1 MSQLGQGVLLLLS
14 PSLVKRQKT
23 HFHNLPCGA
32 SIILGNNGFV
42 WLYPTPAQLDEEAGG
57 FYTSME
63 VRLRL
68 ITHFVYS
75 HKKIPIWP
83 IPITDKNSIYRPIRY
98 GGRYDMV
105 AIYRASLIHSF
116 IHTETGFIFESTFA
130 A

>member
-1 MSQLGQGVLLLLS
+1 MFRSASGRCVDDCECLCVSQLGQGVLLLLS

-75 HKKIPIWP
+75 HKKIQIMAD
-83 IPITDKNSIYRPIRY
+83 TDNREKKYSY
-98 GGRYDMV
+98 GRY
-105 AIYRASLIHSF
+105 R
-116 IHTETGFIFESTFA
+116 
-130 A
+130 